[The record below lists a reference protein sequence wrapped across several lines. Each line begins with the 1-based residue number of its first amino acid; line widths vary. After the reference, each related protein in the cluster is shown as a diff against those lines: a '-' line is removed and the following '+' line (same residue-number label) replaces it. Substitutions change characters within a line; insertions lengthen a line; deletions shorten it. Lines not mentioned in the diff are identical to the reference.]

1 MLSGPFYCTGIR
13 GKYVVSACIGRRSLS
28 PQSASLQVLHNF
40 LGLNHVLST
49 INYQPILGSKS
60 MCRLSKGLAILL
72 GNTLIVGLI
81 RIADVDRAS
90 ILHLQ
95 VLPKESILM
104 IGKGLQTVSERIP
117 QIVQDL
123 QPLCHY
129 E

>member
-1 MLSGPFYCTGIR
+1 
-13 GKYVVSACIGRRSLS
+13 
-28 PQSASLQVLHNF
+28 
-40 LGLNHVLST
+40 
-49 INYQPILGSKS
+49 